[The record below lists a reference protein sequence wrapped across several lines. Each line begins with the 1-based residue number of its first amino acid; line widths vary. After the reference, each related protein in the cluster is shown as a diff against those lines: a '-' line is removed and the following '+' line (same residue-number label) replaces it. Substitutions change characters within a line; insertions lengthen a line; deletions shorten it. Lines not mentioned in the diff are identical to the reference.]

1 MMGLEKIN
9 EYKKQLGLTNKE
21 ISERSGVPLSTVSKI
36 MAGFSSNP
44 RLETLK
50 AIADVLRCSV
60 EDFTDTAPE
69 SEYYVDRQVSQMAQ
83 EIYDN
88 PELRILFD
96 ASRKLSKEDVLAV
109 VSIVKRMK
117 GYND

>member
-1 MMGLEKIN
+1 MGLEKIN
-9 EYKKQLGLTNKE
+9 EYKKKMGLTNKD
-21 ISERSGVPLSTVSKI
+21 ISEKSGIPLSTVSKI
-36 MAGFSSNP
+36 TAGFSLNP

-50 AIADVLRCSV
+50 AIADVLHCSV

-69 SEYYVDRQVSQMAQ
+69 NEYYIDRQVSKMAQ
-83 EIYDN
+83 EIYDS

-109 VSIVKRMK
+109 VDIVKRMK
-117 GYND
+117 GYNE